1 MIRLYLVP
9 GLAPSVWASLPR
21 LLILVGYD
29 GAKDAMANAC
39 HALCFISLQVKFI
52 IVFYLVLV
60 KNSVNLIVFFS
71 LFVSMCVVYDR
82 FNLLSTTF
90 FKLVTQNTQL
100 TLFTYHK
107 FYPLNKKYE
116 FLFFQS
122 RTDY

>member
-29 GAKDAMANAC
+29 GTKEAMAKAC
-39 HALCFISLQVKFI
+39 HALCVISLQVKFI

-82 FNLLSTTF
+82 FN
-90 FKLVTQNTQL
+90 
-100 TLFTYHK
+100 
-107 FYPLNKKYE
+107 
-116 FLFFQS
+116 
-122 RTDY
+122 